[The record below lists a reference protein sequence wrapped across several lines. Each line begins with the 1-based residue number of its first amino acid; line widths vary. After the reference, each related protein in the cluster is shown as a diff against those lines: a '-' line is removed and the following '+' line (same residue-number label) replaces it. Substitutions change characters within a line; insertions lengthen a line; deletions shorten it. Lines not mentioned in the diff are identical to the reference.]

1 MARHVW
7 MVQLSGST
15 DPSES
20 ETKRAT
26 AKPAQGVGT
35 AGPRFGRLRPK
46 GKRRQQRDL
55 PSLSYP
61 PVPDAEGMSAAP
73 DHPHGAVDRLSQRH
87 QSSNGFRFALP
98 LPGRRGRH
106 SARDE
111 NTPYRPV

>member
-20 ETKRAT
+20 EAKRAT

-35 AGPRFGRLRPK
+35 AGARFGRLRPK
-46 GKRRQQRDL
+46 GKRQQPPDS
-55 PSLSYP
+55 PSPSYP
-61 PVPDAEGMSAAP
+61 PPPDAEGMSAAP
-73 DHPHGAVDRLSQRH
+73 DNPRSPVGRLSSRH